1 MQEEVI
7 INKIDKNIVKLGN
20 IEEKQELMADSL
32 QNKYNQLSK
41 TVGKIHQNV
50 KSQNNRY
57 SQIMENLKEIKN
69 NISKESTGNIEDK
82 LELIIQQLEKQETQP
97 QYNQVEKTSSTVML
111 NYKEY
116 MYKWFN
122 KNLKITKNPHN
133 VIDMEELKTKIDKHF
148 ETEEEHTIDLTKI
161 YNRLES
167 YLKYWYNQH
176 NNNISFEDIIN
187 TSLNNNKLYSYI
199 KFIDI
204 KEERENRI
212 KNTIIAWL
220 KEYTCEVEG
229 TRTYT
234 EDILR
239 NIQPLFEENGW
250 IITTPEEYSQ
260 LQEAGFTK
268 VCVKRTFSQIIGKA
282 VQDYY
287 SHITKDTTQRDTP
300 GNGHVTWY
308 PNIEI
313 IDKKASDTLQIKI
326 KDELTNDI
334 FDSDNKICKWLNK
347 NLKYTGNNDDKIK
360 RETLQIQ
367 LRQYHKEE
375 ISMIS
380 EDTLQRLLNI
390 MLEKLGEK
398 YNTKYEDSTGILS
411 SFTIIHEENMKG
423 IITKWVECHL
433 EYTGNPEDTVSV
445 EELNEKLLTTLYKKN
460 ITIIKDDLYQ
470 QIPEQLKNN
479 FTKEYEYNETV
490 NKILQQ
496 EVQKYD
502 KENENIIGA
511 RLIQYK
517 NLKQEDITKWVNKN
531 IEQLL
536 ENNISNKKTI
546 LNNFNKYLTQN
557 NTRNNTNQTLEQ
569 LLDEE
574 IQKHYTKQ
582 NITLKLLKDNQDTYY
597 AIIN

>member
-1 MQEEVI
+1 
-7 INKIDKNIVKLGN
+7 
-20 IEEKQELMADSL
+20 
-32 QNKYNQLSK
+32 
-41 TVGKIHQNV
+41 
-50 KSQNNRY
+50 
-57 SQIMENLKEIKN
+57 
-69 NISKESTGNIEDK
+69 
-82 LELIIQQLEKQETQP
+82 
-97 QYNQVEKTSSTVML
+97 
-111 NYKEY
+111 
-116 MYKWFN
+116 
-122 KNLKITKNPHN
+122 
-133 VIDMEELKTKIDKHF
+133 
-148 ETEEEHTIDLTKI
+148 
-161 YNRLES
+161 
-167 YLKYWYNQH
+167 
-176 NNNISFEDIIN
+176 
-187 TSLNNNKLYSYI
+187 
-199 KFIDI
+199 
-204 KEERENRI
+204 
-212 KNTIIAWL
+212 
-220 KEYTCEVEG
+220 
-229 TRTYT
+229 
-234 EDILR
+234 
-239 NIQPLFEENGW
+239 
-250 IITTPEEYSQ
+250 
-260 LQEAGFTK
+260 
-268 VCVKRTFSQIIGKA
+268 
-282 VQDYY
+282 
-287 SHITKDTTQRDTP
+287 
-300 GNGHVTWY
+300 
-308 PNIEI
+308 
-313 IDKKASDTLQIKI
+313 
-326 KDELTNDI
+326 
-334 FDSDNKICKWLNK
+334 
-347 NLKYTGNNDDKIK
+347 
-360 RETLQIQ
+360 
-367 LRQYHKEE
+367 
-375 ISMIS
+375 MIS

-398 YNTKYEDSTGILS
+398 YNTKYESSTGILS

-597 AIIN
+597 ALIN